1 MCLSKYIMT
10 KLKRVKNNINIWYM
24 IEIKPS
30 VIRFLEKQSLVLKK
44 WRYIHNIPTIKELID
59 EIKENHECSKH
70 PDSYDYYHGV
80 VRAVPP
86 IDLRTGKA
94 VMTPHGI
101 GRMHSRMFD
110 NLKDSLNKVVVEIM
124 TVDYRKSK
132 GYRKYLKLSDITQL
146 TVYHEPSN
154 QTILI
159 SPKDYVYI
167 VDENEPITY
176 RVTKRKYAT
185 LSPDYKANA
194 EHVKIFNEHR
204 GGADI
209 LQRLQSKGYAII
221 KQ

>member
-1 MCLSKYIMT
+1 MT
-10 KLKRVKNNINIWYM
+10 KLKKLKDSINIWYM
-24 IEIKPS
+24 IEIRPT
-30 VIRFLEKQSLVLKK
+30 VMRFLGKQSLAFKR
-44 WRYIHNIPTIKELID
+44 WRYINDVPTIKELID
-59 EIKENHECSKH
+59 EIKENHEFNKH
-70 PDSYDYYHGV
+70 PDSYDYFDGV
-80 VRAVPP
+80 IRSVPP
-86 IDLRTGKA
+86 IELQAGSA

-101 GRMHSRMFD
+101 GRMHSRIFD
-110 NLKDSLNKVVVEIM
+110 DITGDLRKAVVEIM
-124 TVDYRKSK
+124 TVDYRKSR
-132 GYRKYLKLSDITQL
+132 GYIKYLKPSDITQL
-146 TVYHEPSN
+146 TVYHGPSD

-167 VDENEPITY
+167 VDIDEPITY

-209 LQRLQSKGYAII
+209 LQRLHAKGYVIT